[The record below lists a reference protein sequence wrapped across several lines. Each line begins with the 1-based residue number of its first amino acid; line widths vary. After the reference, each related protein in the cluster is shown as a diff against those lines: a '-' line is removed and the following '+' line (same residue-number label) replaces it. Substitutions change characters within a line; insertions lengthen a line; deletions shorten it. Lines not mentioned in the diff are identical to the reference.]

1 MFENRSKN
9 DSRTRVEND
18 KSRPADAKHVEEPRP
33 RPLDLTELAKVV
45 GGTQAPKGGW
55 SAR

>member
-1 MFENRSKN
+1 MFKNRSKN
-9 DSRTRVEND
+9 NVQGRFE
-18 KSRPADAKHVEEPRP
+18 DAKSPTSESKEAAPKP